1 MPGILIIAH
10 APLASALRDCAAHV
24 YAGCPHRLEALDV
37 PPDAPPESLMP
48 RAQSA
53 LQRVTGSDGAALL
66 LVGLILLVLSVTRML
81 HWSTLL
87 TPLLAGL
94 LLRVRSQRPRVWPR
108 HFGTA
113 GGVLVVLLFLVLG
126 LSLDWPLLA
135 RGLALGLALSLAR
148 ALAKLAV
155 PLALG
160 RPSGLSWKQSAA
172 LGLALNPVAGV
183 SFVLLLDLAH
193 QVAGFPQALIA
204 GAFAAIAVLELGGTL
219 LARWVLGR
227 AGDIPS
233 KRKNP

>member
-1 MPGILIIAH
+1 
-10 APLASALRDCAAHV
+10 
-24 YAGCPHRLEALDV
+24 
-37 PPDAPPESLMP
+37 
-48 RAQSA
+48 
-53 LQRVTGSDGAALL
+53 
-66 LVGLILLVLSVTRML
+66 
-81 HWSTLL
+81 
-87 TPLLAGL
+87 
-94 LLRVRSQRPRVWPR
+94 
-108 HFGTA
+108 
-113 GGVLVVLLFLVLG
+113 
-126 LSLDWPLLA
+126 
-135 RGLALGLALSLAR
+135 LGLALSLAR

-219 LARWVLGR
+219 LARWALGR